1 MKMNEEKYVNGEL
14 IIAERME
21 DEEWYSDYQM
31 LMGIG
36 LLETNKNKIIKK
48 FQKEWKMIFG
58 TPFENTKRLDMWAE
72 WIAKSNKECLESD
85 EYKRMLKLEKKN
97 NRKRF

>member
-31 LMGIG
+31 LMEIG

-58 TPFENTKRLDMWAE
+58 TPFENTNRLDMWAE
-72 WIAKSNKECLESD
+72 CISKSNKECLESD

-97 NRKRF
+97 NRKRR